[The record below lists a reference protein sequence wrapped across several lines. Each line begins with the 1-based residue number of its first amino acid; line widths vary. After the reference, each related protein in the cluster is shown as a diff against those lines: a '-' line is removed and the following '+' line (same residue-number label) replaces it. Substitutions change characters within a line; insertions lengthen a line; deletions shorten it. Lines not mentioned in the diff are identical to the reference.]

1 MKYLFTILIKTI
13 LNLTFSLFFTTGIIG
28 QNNEQL
34 IYTDVI
40 ELENISQDVLYNRGK
55 IWFANTYVSANDVI
69 QLDDKVSGLIIGKG
83 VFRYEPKVFN
93 ASARTVGVIRYTVKL
108 FFKDGRYKYEI
119 GNFNHESTSV
129 SSYGG
134 IDFGLI
140 TSESECP
147 NPKRGMGSSWNNK
160 VWNDIKSQIDD
171 NVKLLVSNI
180 KDGMT
185 KEVESNNSDW

>member
-1 MKYLFTILIKTI
+1 MKTI
-13 LNLTFSLFFTTGIIG
+13 LNLTFTLLFINAVIA

-34 IYTDVI
+34 IYSDVI
-40 ELENISQDVLYNRGK
+40 ELENVSQDDLYNRGK

-69 QLDDKVSGLIIGKG
+69 QLDDKSSGLIIGKG
-83 VFRYEPKVFN
+83 VYRYDPKVFN
-93 ASARTVGVIRYTVKL
+93 ANARTVGVIRYTVKL

-140 TSESECP
+140 TNETECSS
-147 NPKRGMGSSWNNK
+147 PKRGMGSSWNNK

-171 NVKLLVSNI
+171 NVKLLISSI

-185 KEVESNNSDW
+185 KTIESNNSDW